1 MEEEL
6 LKSTIGLEISNVE
19 IYKDHWD
26 TNIIRVEYT
35 FTNGQKLA
43 ITASGTEAQWLDIC
57 DR

>member
-19 IYKDHWD
+19 VCKDHWD
-26 TNIIRVEYT
+26 TNIVRVEYI

-43 ITASGTEAQWLDIC
+43 ITASGTETQWLDIC